1 MSLMPAF
8 EVGIWNAWIFMVW
21 SVIQTF
27 GFMLLNKEVYKKAG
41 NPPNMK
47 LSRAYKIISFLS
59 MPLWLLAITYS
70 VFLPLKLGTLWFAI
84 GLVIYLLG
92 LVMSISATIKFATTP
107 INEPITKGAYR
118 YSRHPLYTALVLIY
132 LSVGIASDSWIFLVV
147 VIMWGVL
154 LNISVADEERYCLE
168 KYGVAYREYMNGTP
182 RWLGIPKTVK
192 LK

>member
-1 MSLMPAF
+1 
-8 EVGIWNAWIFMVW
+8 
-21 SVIQTF
+21 
-27 GFMLLNKEVYKKAG
+27 
-41 NPPNMK
+41 MK

-59 MPLWLLAITYS
+59 MPLWLLTIAYS

-132 LSVGIASDSWIFLVV
+132 LSVGIASASWIFLVV

-154 LNISVADEERYCLE
+154 LNISVADEERYCLG
-168 KYGVAYREYMNGTP
+168 KYGLAYREYMNGTP

-192 LK
+192 SK

>member
-1 MSLMPAF
+1 
-8 EVGIWNAWIFMVW
+8 
-21 SVIQTF
+21 
-27 GFMLLNKEVYKKAG
+27 
-41 NPPNMK
+41 MK

-132 LSVGIASDSWIFLVV
+132 LSVGIASASWIFLVV

-168 KYGVAYREYMNGTP
+168 KYGPAYHEYMNGTP
-182 RWLGIPKTVK
+182 RWLGIPKAVK
-192 LK
+192 SE